1 MVKTPIDKLTP
12 IIGENS
18 RTVIPCRS

>member
-12 IIGENS
+12 IIDENS